1 VYTVAGSSGQI
12 SGGTLNHPAMFISL
26 NVLGSLVIDV
36 ATNRM
41 DVSFVDDR
49 GTLRDTFAIQK

>member
-1 VYTVAGSSGQI
+1 MY
-12 SGGTLNHPAMFISL
+12 ISL

-41 DVSFVDDR
+41 DVSFVD
-49 GTLRDTFAIQK
+49 GNGALRDTFAIQK